1 MFHTIGNTIAGGLKK
16 GFFKVSYV
24 AIEFLLRYPTI
35 NADTTGI
42 SILIIKGI
50 NLNLPFTLNIFKL
63 LCFLGV
69 FLCFIFLGFLISFLL
84 NFFLLSLLSLFFI

>member
-35 NADTTGI
+35 NPD
-42 SILIIKGI
+42 
-50 NLNLPFTLNIFKL
+50 
-63 LCFLGV
+63 
-69 FLCFIFLGFLISFLL
+69 
-84 NFFLLSLLSLFFI
+84 LSLSYFPLKNPSNKLTNFSSDTCLLFEL